1 MKAVNIIY
9 TFFFEYFFK
18 TRLLNPNHD
27 SVQTHVS
34 LKKPNIHINIQYTF
48 DTIIAKK
55 RCFYWFIRTDNTEN
69 HNLRKRITTVAD
81 FQTTNE
87 TVGTKMK
94 KLLF

>member
-48 DTIIAKK
+48 DTIIAKN
-55 RCFYWFIRTDNTEN
+55 FVFIGLLGPTTQ
-69 HNLRKRITTVAD
+69 KITI
-81 FQTTNE
+81 
-87 TVGTKMK
+87 
-94 KLLF
+94 